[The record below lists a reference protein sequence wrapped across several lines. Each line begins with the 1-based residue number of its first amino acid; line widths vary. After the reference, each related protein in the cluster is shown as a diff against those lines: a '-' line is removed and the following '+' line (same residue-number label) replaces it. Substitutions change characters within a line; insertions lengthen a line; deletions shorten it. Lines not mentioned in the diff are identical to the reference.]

1 MSKTTKVGVAWKK
14 TTPDGKAY
22 LSVVITNPVGQDF
35 RYTIWPVEE
44 KRSDASP
51 DYSVTK
57 STDQT
62 AAAPVARPAARDA
75 GDDFPSDG
83 NSADV
88 PF

>member
-14 TTPDGKAY
+14 TTPDGKPY
-22 LSVVITNPVGQDF
+22 LSAVITNPVGPDF
-35 RYTIWPVEE
+35 RYTIWPVDE

-57 STDQT
+57 SADQPT
-62 AAAPVARPAARDA
+62 TPAARPAATREP
-75 GDDFPSDG
+75 GDDSFPTDE
-83 NSADV
+83 NT

>member
-1 MSKTTKVGVAWKK
+1 MAKTTKVGVAWKK
-14 TTPDGKAY
+14 TTPDGKTY
-22 LSVVITNPVGQDF
+22 LSVVITNPVGMDF

-57 STDQT
+57 STDQP
-62 AAAPVARPAARDA
+62 AQARPASRDS
-75 GDDFPSDG
+75 GEDFPSD
-83 NSADV
+83 DV